1 MADTRWSPR
10 PRARVGPGPPPE
22 CVARRL
28 PRECRGR
35 GAVEVSRGAPRG
47 RASALPGR
55 PSRAWGTGWPPRGR
69 RGSGSGRGGRGTTRA
84 PACPGD
90 PARVTFAVWWTRE
103 TGAGQSSPS
112 LPLLK
117 EKGTSANLANTC
129 GAPSPVSPHPGQCG
143 LREWLWILF
152 SCFSQVLEIPSPGR
166 WG

>member
-1 MADTRWSPR
+1 MEPPPQGPGRAGSPTRVRGPPAAEGVPWARGCGSVARGAEGPR
-10 PRARVGPGPPPE
+10 VCSARAPLAGVGHGLAAAWTARERVGP
-22 CVARRL
+22 RRK
-28 PRECRGR
+28 
-35 GAVEVSRGAPRG
+35 
-47 RASALPGR
+47 
-55 PSRAWGTGWPPRGR
+55 
-69 RGSGSGRGGRGTTRA
+69 GTTRA